1 MPQPYDIRAL
11 ELPPESEMLAL
22 LREFPDAQVL
32 RFGDEELLVRAGS
45 ECDAFFLLL
54 RGTVI
59 VELPPPP
66 PEGAQ
71 QQEPQEE
78 PQQQEPQEEPQQ
90 QEPQEEPPPRH
101 HGSEISVLTATPGKP
116 IFLGEMACF
125 GGGLR
130 SAHVRSSMNSVAIKL
145 PTEHLHPMLE
155 HFPRLTRTLCEQF
168 SERLLELNEQLR
180 KYRDVLFMKAEQRF
194 FEAGETLFK
203 AGQPADQLFQLVDG
217 TVSLSGAPDEEVR
230 PGRGGA
236 IFLEPLPYF
245 SGQAHQRTA
254 TAKNM
259 VIAVSI
265 ALSSREAVV
274 RNFPYLMLQLFEQ
287 ATANRA

>member
-71 QQEPQEE
+71 QQ
-78 PQQQEPQEEPQQ
+78 
-90 QEPQEEPPPRH
+90 EPPPRH